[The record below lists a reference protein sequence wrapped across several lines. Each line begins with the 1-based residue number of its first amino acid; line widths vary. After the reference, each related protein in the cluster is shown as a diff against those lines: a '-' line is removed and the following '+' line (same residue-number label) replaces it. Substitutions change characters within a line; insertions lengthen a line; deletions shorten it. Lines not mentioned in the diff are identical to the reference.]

1 LFDIDDAMGYV
12 VARATQPALAAIKL
26 AWWRERLEE
35 LGQGLV
41 PAEPRLQA
49 VFSELVP
56 RGISGEE
63 VAELEQA
70 WAQILRSDDQN
81 IFVRGIA
88 SRGPILFK
96 LAASILG
103 VPNAGLIDDAANSF
117 VAADLAR
124 RGITALPPLK
134 IGRSRSRASK
144 RARPLTALGALARR
158 DIRSGGPPFE
168 REGTPVRAW
177 EVFRHWL
184 TGRY

>member
-1 LFDIDDAMGYV
+1 MGDV

-49 VFSELVP
+49 VFAHVLT
-56 RGISGEE
+56 RGISGAE

-70 WAQILRSDDQN
+70 WALILRSDDQN
-81 IFVRGIA
+81 IFNSGVA
-88 SRGPILFK
+88 QRGPILFK

-103 VPNAGLIDDAANSF
+103 VPMDGGIEDAANRF
-117 VAADLAR
+117 VTADLAR
-124 RGITALPPLK
+124 RGINELAAETPGGA
-134 IGRSRSRASK
+134 GTRASK
-144 RARPLTALGALARR
+144 RMRPLTALGALACR
-158 DIRSGGPPFE
+158 DMRAGGPPFE
-168 REGTPVRAW
+168 PEGTPARAW
-177 EVFRHWL
+177 TVFRHWL